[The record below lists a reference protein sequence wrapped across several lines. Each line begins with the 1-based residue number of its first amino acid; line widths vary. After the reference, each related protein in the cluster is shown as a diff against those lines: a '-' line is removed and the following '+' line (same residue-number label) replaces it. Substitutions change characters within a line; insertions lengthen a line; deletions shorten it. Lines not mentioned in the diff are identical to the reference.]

1 MALIPEDPKQRNAL
15 LLGVLALGGFYV
27 FWSYWYSPRST
38 TVEELATRLEELE
51 SQNSRA
57 RVIAAQ
63 GGSQLQ
69 ERLAL
74 YERHVARLERLIPQS
89 EEVPALLA
97 AITTTARRLGVYD
110 AALRPEPERVG
121 DFYTQKS
128 YELEVVGEYHAI
140 GAFLTQIASLER
152 IVTPVD
158 LELVR
163 FQGQREVLG
172 IEEPLTAR
180 FRIRTYVVPRGAP
193 GESAGARGGERR

>member
-15 LLGVLALGGFYV
+15 LLGILALAGFYL
-27 FWSYWYSPRST
+27 FWTYWYAPRKAA
-38 TVEELATRLEELE
+38 VDELASRLEELE

-57 RVIAAQ
+57 RVTAAR
-63 GGSQLQ
+63 GGDQLQ

-97 AITTTARRLGVYD
+97 AITTTARQLGVYD

-121 DFYTQKS
+121 TFYTQKS
-128 YELEVVGEYHAI
+128 YELEVVGQYHNI
-140 GAFLTQIASLER
+140 GRFLTQIASLER
-152 IVTPVD
+152 IITPVD

-163 FQGQREVLG
+163 FQGQRDVLG

-180 FRIRTYVVPRGAP
+180 FRIRTYVVPTAG
-193 GESAGARGGERR
+193 SAGNAAGQEERR